1 MARSRAV
8 QALIRHHFGASLEWQ
23 KSGGINHD
31 FCSSQAYAQKIFASW
46 RANDEQVFFVHQ
58 AGCGRINYCV
68 CVSLGDVLLRAFLQC
83 LPSRCSCCLLS
94 LRWREFCCCHAD
106 VLFGV
111 AVAVP
116 STFRGRG
123 CCATPREF
131 YSPQKFARRLCWE
144 FTMRFLEFRKIH

>member
-1 MARSRAV
+1 MHRKSLHRGGPTMNRFSLCTKQAV
-8 QALIRHHFGASLEWQ
+8 DASITVCE
-23 KSGGINHD
+23 
-31 FCSSQAYAQKIFASW
+31 
-46 RANDEQVFFVHQ
+46 
-58 AGCGRINYCV
+58 
-68 CVSLGDVLLRAFLQC
+68 CVSLGDVLLPAFLQC
-83 LPSRCSCCLLS
+83 LSSRCSCCLLS

-116 STFRGRG
+116 STFCGGG

-144 FTMRFLEFRKIH
+144 FTYGPPSAIRREKMIEDIGGDTGRY